1 MTVSRT
7 LWQNIQ
13 HYSWLVLGLLCLLLA
28 LIFWAITSSDKV
40 VQVEKQD
47 IVETQSQIQPQK
59 VTATTNL
66 GTLSD
71 EVRPLDLTMRV
82 ITAGNHEAEFRG
94 TKFMQENQRNWTIEL
109 FRSSNENI
117 IKNYLKSQSDRK
129 NFIYFRLSGENQ
141 EEQYVLA
148 YGVFNREA
156 DATHQLSQLN
166 LKFPA
171 SVHPKAVSL
180 ANYLPLINDLGS
192 EEIKGSAGQLYSVNL
207 RNAPMPELCR
217 YLLGFGEET
226 HRCLLLLYHQL
237 PPLSLH
243 LLLQRP
249 QQQSLSVIKTGM
261 WSVCSANQIM
271 FLLQIQVVLHLIP
284 LMWKIVLRGT
294 MNAK

>member
-40 VQVEKQD
+40 VQVEKQV

-148 YGVFNREA
+148 YGIFNREA

-171 SVHPKAVSL
+171 SVHPKPVSL

-207 RNAPMPELCR
+207 RNAPIPVAPVSPTPSVESAPAAP
-217 YLLGFGEET
+217 T
-226 HRCLLLLYHQL
+226 T
-237 PPLSLH
+237 STTVT
-243 LLLQRP
+243 QRD
-249 QQQSLSVIKTGM
+249 QDGNVVGVQRQSNNVSSPNPSSTAPNTPNVENRSSRNNEREI
-261 WSVCSANQIM
+261 SDPFN
-271 FLLQIQVVLHLIP
+271 
-284 LMWKIVLRGT
+284 
-294 MNAK
+294 

>member
-13 HYSWLVLGLLCLLLA
+13 HYSWLVLGAICLLLA

-47 IVETQSQIQPQK
+47 IAETQTQIQPQK

-94 TKFMQENQRNWTIEL
+94 TKFMQENQRNMTIEL
-109 FRSSNENI
+109 FRSSDENI
-117 IKNYLKSQSDRK
+117 IKNYLKSQTDRK

-148 YGVFNREA
+148 YGIFNRQAEA
-156 DATHQLSQLN
+156 QTQLSQLN
-166 LKFPA
+166 LKLPA
-171 SVHPKAVSL
+171 SVHPQVVSL
-180 ANYLPLINDLGS
+180 ANYMPLVNDLGT

-207 RNAPMPELCR
+207 RNAPIPVAPAPVPVPNLDTSMATTSTTVTR
-217 YLLGFGEET
+217 RDDQGNVVDVQRQSNT
-226 HRCLLLLYHQL
+226 VV
-237 PPLSLH
+237 PPS
-243 LLLQRP
+243 
-249 QQQSLSVIKTGM
+249 
-261 WSVCSANQIM
+261 SAA
-271 FLLQIQVVLHLIP
+271 
-284 LMWKIVLRGT
+284 T
-294 MNAK
+294 NAPNAENKPVRNVEREISDPFN

>member
-94 TKFMQENQRNWTIEL
+94 TKFMQENQRN
-109 FRSSNENI
+109 
-117 IKNYLKSQSDRK
+117 
-129 NFIYFRLSGENQ
+129 
-141 EEQYVLA
+141 
-148 YGVFNREA
+148 
-156 DATHQLSQLN
+156 
-166 LKFPA
+166 
-171 SVHPKAVSL
+171 
-180 ANYLPLINDLGS
+180 
-192 EEIKGSAGQLYSVNL
+192 
-207 RNAPMPELCR
+207 
-217 YLLGFGEET
+217 
-226 HRCLLLLYHQL
+226 
-237 PPLSLH
+237 
-243 LLLQRP
+243 
-249 QQQSLSVIKTGM
+249 
-261 WSVCSANQIM
+261 
-271 FLLQIQVVLHLIP
+271 
-284 LMWKIVLRGT
+284 
-294 MNAK
+294 

>member
-47 IVETQSQIQPQK
+47 IAETQTQIQPQK

-71 EVRPLDLTMRV
+71 EVKPLDLTMRV

-94 TKFMQENQRNWTIEL
+94 TKFMQENQRNSTIEL
-109 FRSSNENI
+109 FRSSDENI
-117 IKNYLKSQSDRK
+117 VKNYLKSQADRK
-129 NFIYFRLSGENQ
+129 KFIYFRLSGEDQ

-148 YGVFNREA
+148 YGIFNREA
-156 DATHQLSQLN
+156 EAQTQLAQLN

-171 SVHPKAVSL
+171 SVHPRVVAL
-180 ANYLPLINDLGS
+180 ANYMPLVNDLGS
-192 EEIKGSAGQLYSVNL
+192 EEIQGSAGQLYSVNL
-207 RNAPMPELCR
+207 RNAPIPVVPAPAPTQEATTPTTSTTITR
-217 YLLGFGEET
+217 RDEQGNVVDVQRQSNTVVSPSPASSNVTNTENKPARNGEREISD
-226 HRCLLLLYHQL
+226 
-237 PPLSLH
+237 PF
-243 LLLQRP
+243 
-249 QQQSLSVIKTGM
+249 
-261 WSVCSANQIM
+261 N
-271 FLLQIQVVLHLIP
+271 
-284 LMWKIVLRGT
+284 
-294 MNAK
+294 

>member
-207 RNAPMPELCR
+207 RNAPMPVAPVSPTPSVESAPAAP
-217 YLLGFGEET
+217 T
-226 HRCLLLLYHQL
+226 T
-237 PPLSLH
+237 STTVT
-243 LLLQRP
+243 QRD
-249 QQQSLSVIKTGM
+249 QDGNVVGVQRQSNNVSSPNPSSTAPNTPNVENRPSRNNEREI
-261 WSVCSANQIM
+261 SDPFN
-271 FLLQIQVVLHLIP
+271 
-284 LMWKIVLRGT
+284 
-294 MNAK
+294 

>member
-13 HYSWLVLGLLCLLLA
+13 HYSWLVLGAICLLLA

-47 IVETQSQIQPQK
+47 IAETQTQIQPQK

-94 TKFMQENQRNWTIEL
+94 TKFMQENQRNMTIEL
-109 FRSSNENI
+109 FRSSDENI
-117 IKNYLKSQSDRK
+117 IKNYLKSQTDRK

-148 YGVFNREA
+148 YGIFNRQAEA
-156 DATHQLSQLN
+156 QTQLSQLN
-166 LKFPA
+166 LKLPA
-171 SVHPKAVSL
+171 SVHPQVVSL
-180 ANYLPLINDLGS
+180 ANYMPLVNDLGS

-207 RNAPMPELCR
+207 RNAPIPVAPAPVPVPNLDTSMATTSTTVTR
-217 YLLGFGEET
+217 RDDQGNVVDVQ
-226 HRCLLLLYHQL
+226 RQSNMVV
-237 PPLSLH
+237 PPS
-243 LLLQRP
+243 
-249 QQQSLSVIKTGM
+249 
-261 WSVCSANQIM
+261 SA
-271 FLLQIQVVLHLIP
+271 
-284 LMWKIVLRGT
+284 T
-294 MNAK
+294 TNAPTAENKPVRNVEREISDPFN

>member
-47 IVETQSQIQPQK
+47 IAETQTQIQPQK

-71 EVRPLDLTMRV
+71 EVKPLDLTMRV

-94 TKFMQENQRNWTIEL
+94 TKFMQENQRNSTIEL
-109 FRSSNENI
+109 FRSSDENI
-117 IKNYLKSQSDRK
+117 VKNYLKSQADRK
-129 NFIYFRLSGENQ
+129 KFIYFRLSGEDQ

-148 YGVFNREA
+148 YGIFNREA
-156 DATHQLSQLN
+156 EAQTQLAQLN

-171 SVHPKAVSL
+171 SVHPRVVAL
-180 ANYLPLINDLGS
+180 ANYMPLVNDLGS
-192 EEIKGSAGQLYSVNL
+192 EEIQGSAGQLYSVNL
-207 RNAPMPELCR
+207 RNAPIPVAPVPAPAPTQEATTPTTSTTITR
-217 YLLGFGEET
+217 RDEQGNVVDVQRQSNTVVSPSPASSNVTNTENKPTRNGEREISD
-226 HRCLLLLYHQL
+226 
-237 PPLSLH
+237 PF
-243 LLLQRP
+243 
-249 QQQSLSVIKTGM
+249 
-261 WSVCSANQIM
+261 N
-271 FLLQIQVVLHLIP
+271 
-284 LMWKIVLRGT
+284 
-294 MNAK
+294 